1 VAVEQDRI
9 GSQTDTLEVLSPLPD
24 VTQLQLAELLSRDD
38 SVLQNA
44 LRRILSESDTHD
56 IVAGFNSAI

>member
-1 VAVEQDRI
+1 VDQDRI
-9 GSQTDTLEVLSPLPD
+9 GARTDTLEVPSLLPD
-24 VTQLQLAELLSRDD
+24 VAEMQLAELLSRDD

-56 IVAGFNSAI
+56 IVAGFNAAI

>member
-1 VAVEQDRI
+1 VEQDRI
-9 GSQTDTLEVLSPLPD
+9 GARTDTLEVPSLLPD
-24 VTQLQLAELLSRDD
+24 VAEMQLAELLSRDD

-56 IVAGFNSAI
+56 IVAGFNAAI